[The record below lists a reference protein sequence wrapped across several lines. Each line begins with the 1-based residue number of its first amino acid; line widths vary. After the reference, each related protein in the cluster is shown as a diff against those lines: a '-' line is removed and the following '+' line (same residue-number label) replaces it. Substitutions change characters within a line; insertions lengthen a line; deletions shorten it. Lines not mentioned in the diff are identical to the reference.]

1 MRFSSS
7 FKVGLLTLTALII
20 LIFSILWIKGR
31 ALSAGERLFV
41 DFKDV
46 NGMRPGS
53 AVQLMGFRIGQVEE
67 IEPMLKNPDD
77 PYVRVKFVVT
87 EPDINI
93 PNASTISIQQS
104 GIIGEQFLEITPPKL
119 RTIYLP
125 INKKSQ
131 VLHANDN
138 VQMIL
143 SNKPY
148 EVGKVKKIEII
159 ETKTLPINI
168 QEEIRTPSAYKVGYI
183 VTLPGLQLP
192 DRMQPKV
199 KTENS
204 KHYLFLK
211 PYTKMELTYPQS
223 TSRFTVIEPLR
234 LSDFMDLQYRAA
246 MALAETNEK
255 LSALMS
261 DDIIADL
268 KNIIGNVDLLTIK
281 ANSTLEKTQALIDS
295 SRKDLDSLMVTTDKL
310 SAKII
315 VLTDNINEII
325 GDKDFKDTLMST
337 TKSIDRLS
345 QNLNKILEDPK
356 SKETLENLNE
366 ASKNISEISAYVNTM
381 TKDPALKQQ
390 VNTTVTKFNKAL
402 DDLSCTL
409 ETVNGLTTDKKAEL
423 NDTINNV
430 NETSKNLRKFSEKL
444 NKRFLLFRLMF

>member
-46 NGMRPGS
+46 NGIRPGS
-53 AVQLMGFRIGQVEE
+53 AVQLMGFRIGQIEE
-67 IEPMLKNPDD
+67 IVPMLSSADD
-77 PYVRVKFVVT
+77 PRIRIKFVIT

-104 GIIGEQFLEITPPKL
+104 GIIGEQFLEITPPRIK
-119 RTIYLP
+119 TVYLP
-125 INKKSQ
+125 INKRSS

-143 SNKPY
+143 SEEPH
-148 EVGKVKKIEII
+148 VIGKIKKIEII
-159 ETKTLPINI
+159 ETKTLPINF
-168 QEEIRTPSAYKVGYI
+168 QEEVKTPSAYKVGYI

-192 DRMQPKV
+192 DRMQGTI

-204 KHYLFLK
+204 KNYLFIK
-211 PYTKMELTYPQS
+211 PATKMEFNYPQS
-223 TSRFTVIEPLR
+223 TSKFTVVEPLR

-246 MALAETNEK
+246 VALAETNEK
-255 LSALMS
+255 LSAILS
-261 DDIIADL
+261 DDVITDL
-268 KNIIGNVDLLTIK
+268 KQIIGNIDLLTIK
-281 ANSTLEKTQALIDS
+281 ANATMDKTQLLIDS
-295 SRKDLDSLMVTTDKL
+295 TRQDLESLMGTTEKM
-310 SAKII
+310 SGKIM
-315 VLTDNINEII
+315 VLTDNLNEII
-325 GDKDFKDTLMST
+325 GDKEFKETLIST

-345 QNLNKILEDPK
+345 RNLNTLIEDPK
-356 SKETLENLNE
+356 TQQTLENLQV
-366 ASKNISEISAYVNTM
+366 ASANISEIAKYVNTM
-381 TKDPALKQQ
+381 TKDPALKAQ
-390 VNTTVTKFNKAL
+390 VNNTVTKFNKAL

-430 NETSKNLRKFSEKL
+430 AETSKNLRKFSEKL

>member
-7 FKVGLLTLTALII
+7 FKVGILTLSALII
-20 LIFSILWIKGR
+20 LVFSILWIKGR
-31 ALSAGERLFV
+31 ALSAGERLTV

-53 AVQLMGFRIGQVEE
+53 AVQLMGLRIGQVEE
-67 IEPMLKNPDD
+67 ITPVLSNLDD
-77 PYVRVKFVVT
+77 PYVKVKFVIT
-87 EPDINI
+87 EPGIKI

-138 VQMIL
+138 VEMVL
-143 SNKPY
+143 SEKAHKI
-148 EVGKVKKIEII
+148 GKVKKIEII
-159 ETKTLPINI
+159 ETKTLPINV
-168 QEEIRTPSAYKVGYI
+168 QEEVKTEFAYKIAYI

-192 DRMQPKV
+192 DRLVGKIKLEEGKHVLFV
-199 KTENS
+199 K
-204 KHYLFLK
+204 
-211 PYTKMELTYPQS
+211 PITKMAISYPKT
-223 TSRFTVIEPLR
+223 TSQFTVIEPLR

-255 LSALMS
+255 LSAIMS
-261 DDIIADL
+261 DDVIADL
-268 KNIIGNVDLLTIK
+268 KQIVANVDVLTIK
-281 ANSTLEKTQALIDS
+281 ANATLDKTQLLIDS
-295 SRKDLDSLMVTTDKL
+295 SRADLEKLMETTDKM
-310 SAKII
+310 SIKIML
-315 VLTDNINEII
+315 LTDNLNDIV
-325 GDKDFKDTLMST
+325 GDKDFKETLMST

-345 QNLNKILEDPK
+345 NNLSNLLEDPQTK
-356 SKETLENLNE
+356 QTLENLQV
-366 ASKNISEISAYVNTM
+366 ASKNISEISEYVNGM
-381 TKDPALKQQ
+381 TKDPALKSQI
-390 VNTTVTKFNKAL
+390 NTTVTKFNKAL

-409 ETVNGLTTDKKAEL
+409 ETVNSLTTDNKQEL

-430 NETSKNLRKFSEKL
+430 AETSKNLRKFSEKL

>member
-31 ALSAGERLFV
+31 ALSAGERLSV

-67 IEPMLKNPDD
+67 IQPVVSNPDD
-77 PYVRVKFVVT
+77 PYVRVKFVIT
-87 EPDINI
+87 EPDVNI

-104 GIIGEQFLEITPPKL
+104 GIIGEQFLEITPPRL
-119 RTIYLP
+119 RTLYLP
-125 INKKSQ
+125 INKKSM
-131 VLHANDN
+131 VLHANDK
-138 VQMIL
+138 VCMIL
-143 SNKPY
+143 SDKLS

-168 QEEIRTPSAYKVGYI
+168 QEEVKTPSAYKVGYI
-183 VTLPGLQLP
+183 LTLPGLQLP
-192 DRMQPKV
+192 DRLVGKIKQKD
-199 KTENS
+199 S
-204 KHYLFLK
+204 KNYLFIK
-211 PYTKMELTYPQS
+211 PATKMEIAYPQS

-246 MALAETNEK
+246 MSLAETNEK

-261 DDIIADL
+261 DDVIADL
-268 KNIIGNVDLLTIK
+268 KNIVTNVDLLTIK
-281 ANSTLEKTQALIDS
+281 ANDTLDKTQLLIDS
-295 SRKDLDSLMVTTDKL
+295 SRKDLESLMGTTDKL

-315 VLTDNINEII
+315 VLTDNINDII
-325 GDKDFKDTLMST
+325 GDKEFKDTLIST

-345 QNLNKILEDPK
+345 RNLNTLIEDPK
-356 SKETLENLNE
+356 TRETLDNLQV
-366 ASKNISEISAYVNTM
+366 ASKNISEISQYVNGM
-381 TKDPALKQQ
+381 TKDPVLKSQI
-390 VNTTVTKFNKAL
+390 NTTVTKFNKAL

-409 ETVNGLTTDKKAEL
+409 ETVNSLTTDKKDEL

>member
-20 LIFSILWIKGR
+20 LLFSILWIKGR

-41 DFKDV
+41 DFKDI

-53 AVQLMGFRIGQVEE
+53 AVQLMGLRIGQVED
-67 IEPMLKNPDD
+67 ITPVLTNPDD
-77 PYVRVKFVVT
+77 PYVRVKFVIT
-87 EPDINI
+87 EPDITI

-119 RTIYLP
+119 RTVYLP
-125 INKKSQ
+125 INRRSQ
-131 VLHANDN
+131 VLHANDK

-143 SNKPY
+143 SNQPH

-159 ETKTLPINI
+159 QTKTLPINI
-168 QEEIRTPSAYKVGYI
+168 QEEIKTPSAYKVGYI
-183 VTLPGLQLP
+183 ITLPGLQLP
-192 DRMQPKV
+192 DRLQAKV
-199 KTENS
+199 QTADS

-211 PYTKMELTYPQS
+211 PYTKMELAYPQS

-234 LSDFMDLQYRAA
+234 LSDFMELQYRAA

-268 KNIIGNVDLLTIK
+268 KNIVGNIDMLTIK
-281 ANSTLEKTQALIDS
+281 ANSTLDKTQALLDS
-295 SRKDLDSLMVTTDKL
+295 SKKDLDTLMVTTDKL

-315 VLTDNINEII
+315 VLTDNINNII
-325 GDKDFKDTLMST
+325 GDEEFKDTLMST

-345 QNLNKILEDPK
+345 QNLNKVLEDPK
-356 SKETLENLNE
+356 TKETMDNLNA
-366 ASKNISEISAYVNTM
+366 ASKNISEIAQYVNTM
-381 TKDPALKQQ
+381 TKDPVLKEQI
-390 VNTTVTKFNKAL
+390 NTTVTKFNKAL

-409 ETVNGLTTDKKAEL
+409 ETVNSLTTDKKEEL

>member
-7 FKVGLLTLTALII
+7 FKVGLLTLTALVI

-41 DFKDV
+41 DFKDI
-46 NGMRPGS
+46 NGMRAGS
-53 AVQLMGFRIGQVEE
+53 AVQLMGVRIGQVEE
-67 IEPMLKNPDD
+67 ITPMLSNPDD
-77 PYVRVKFVVT
+77 PYVRVKFVIT
-87 EPDINI
+87 EPNINI
-93 PNASTISIQQS
+93 PNASTISIQQT

-119 RTIYLP
+119 RIIYLP
-125 INKKSQ
+125 INKNSQ
-131 VLHANDN
+131 VLHANDK
-138 VQMIL
+138 VQMVL
-143 SNKPY
+143 SNKSY
-148 EVGKVKKIEII
+148 DIGKVKKIEII
-159 ETKTLPINI
+159 QTKTLPINI
-168 QEEIRTPSAYKVGYI
+168 QEEIKTPSAYKVGYI

-192 DRMQPKV
+192 DRLQAKV
-199 KTENS
+199 KVADS
-204 KHYLFLK
+204 KHYLYLK
-211 PYTKMELTYPQS
+211 PSTKMELAYPKS

-268 KNIIGNVDLLTIK
+268 KNIVGNVDMLTIK
-281 ANSTLEKTQALIDS
+281 ANQTLDKTQALIDS
-295 SRKDLDSLMVTTDKL
+295 SRKDLDSLMETTDKL

-315 VLTDNINEII
+315 VLTDNVNNII
-325 GDKDFKDTLMST
+325 GDKEFKETLMST

-345 QNLNKILEDPK
+345 KNLNIVLEDPK
-356 SKETLENLNE
+356 TKETLENLNV
-366 ASKNISEISAYVNTM
+366 ASKNISEIATYVNTM
-381 TKDPALKQQ
+381 TKDPVLKSQI
-390 VNTTVTKFNKAL
+390 NTTVTKFNKAL

-409 ETVNGLTTDKKAEL
+409 ETVNSLTTDKKAEL

>member
-46 NGMRPGS
+46 NGIRPGS
-53 AVQLMGFRIGQVEE
+53 AVQLMGFRIGQIEE
-67 IEPMLKNPDD
+67 IVPMLSSADD
-77 PYVRVKFVVT
+77 PRIRIKFVIT

-104 GIIGEQFLEITPPKL
+104 GIIGEQFLEITPPRIK
-119 RTIYLP
+119 TVYLP
-125 INKKSQ
+125 INKRSS

-143 SNKPY
+143 SEEPH
-148 EVGKVKKIEII
+148 VIGKIKKIEII
-159 ETKTLPINI
+159 ETKTLPINF
-168 QEEIRTPSAYKVGYI
+168 QEEVKTPSAYKVGYI

-192 DRMQPKV
+192 DRMQGTI

-204 KHYLFLK
+204 KNYLFIK
-211 PYTKMELTYPQS
+211 PATKMEFNYPQS

-246 MALAETNEK
+246 AALAETNEK
-255 LSALMS
+255 LSAILS
-261 DDIIADL
+261 DDVITDL
-268 KNIIGNVDLLTIK
+268 KQIIGNIDLLTIK
-281 ANSTLEKTQALIDS
+281 ANATMDKTQLLIDS
-295 SRKDLDSLMVTTDKL
+295 TRQDLESLMGTTEKM
-310 SAKII
+310 SVKIMT
-315 VLTDNINEII
+315 LTDNVNEII
-325 GDKDFKDTLMST
+325 GDKEFKETLIST

-345 QNLNKILEDPK
+345 RNLNTLIEDPK
-356 SKETLENLNE
+356 TQQTLENLQV
-366 ASKNISEISAYVNTM
+366 ASANISEIAKYVNTM
-381 TKDPALKQQ
+381 TKDPALKAQ
-390 VNTTVTKFNKAL
+390 VNNTVTKFNKAL

-430 NETSKNLRKFSEKL
+430 AETSKNLRKFSEKL

>member
-7 FKVGLLTLTALII
+7 FKVGLLTLSALVI

-41 DFKDV
+41 DFKDI

-53 AVQLMGFRIGQVEE
+53 AVQLMGLRIGQVED
-67 IEPMLKNPDD
+67 ITPVLTNPDD
-77 PYVRVKFVVT
+77 PYVRVKFVIT
-87 EPDINI
+87 EPDITI

-125 INKKSQ
+125 INKRSQ
-131 VLHANDN
+131 VLHANDK

-148 EVGKVKKIEII
+148 DVGKVKKIEII
-159 ETKTLPINI
+159 QTKTLPINI
-168 QEEIRTPSAYKVGYI
+168 QEEIKTPSAYKVGYI
-183 VTLPGLQLP
+183 ITLPGLQLP
-192 DRMQPKV
+192 DRLQAKV
-199 KTENS
+199 QTADS

-211 PYTKMELTYPQS
+211 PYTKMELAYPQS

-268 KNIIGNVDLLTIK
+268 KNIVGNVDMLTIK
-281 ANSTLEKTQALIDS
+281 ANSTLDKTQALLDS
-295 SRKDLDSLMVTTDKL
+295 SKKDLDALMVTTDKL

-315 VLTDNINEII
+315 VLTDNINNII
-325 GDKDFKDTLMST
+325 GDEDFKDTLMST

-345 QNLNKILEDPK
+345 QNLNKVLEDPK
-356 SKETLENLNE
+356 TKETMDNLNA
-366 ASKNISEISAYVNTM
+366 ASKNISEISEYVNTM
-381 TKDPALKQQ
+381 TKDPVLKEQI
-390 VNTTVTKFNKAL
+390 NTTVTKFNKAL

-409 ETVNGLTTDKKAEL
+409 ETVNSLTTDKKEEL

-430 NETSKNLRKFSEKL
+430 NETSKNLRK
-444 NKRFLLFRLMF
+444 

>member
-41 DFKDV
+41 DFKDI

-53 AVQLMGFRIGQVEE
+53 AVQLMGLRIGQVED
-67 IEPMLKNPDD
+67 ITPVLTNPDD
-77 PYVRVKFVVT
+77 PYVRVKFVIT
-87 EPDINI
+87 EPDITI

-125 INKKSQ
+125 INKRSQ
-131 VLHANDN
+131 VLHANDK

-148 EVGKVKKIEII
+148 DVGKVKKIEII
-159 ETKTLPINI
+159 QTKTLPINI
-168 QEEIRTPSAYKVGYI
+168 QEEIKTHSAYKVGYI

-192 DRMQPKV
+192 DRLQAKV
-199 KTENS
+199 QTSDS

-211 PYTKMELTYPQS
+211 PYTKMELAYPQS

-268 KNIIGNVDLLTIK
+268 KNIVGNIDMLTIK
-281 ANSTLEKTQALIDS
+281 ANSTLDKTQALLDS
-295 SRKDLDSLMVTTDKL
+295 SKKDLDALMVTTDKL

-315 VLTDNINEII
+315 VLTDNINNII
-325 GDKDFKDTLMST
+325 GDEDFKDTLIST

-345 QNLNKILEDPK
+345 QNLNKVLEDPK
-356 SKETLENLNE
+356 TKDTMENLNV
-366 ASKNISEISAYVNTM
+366 ASKNISEIAQYVNTM
-381 TKDPALKQQ
+381 TKDPVLKEQI
-390 VNTTVTKFNKAL
+390 NTTVTKFNKAL

-409 ETVNGLTTDKKAEL
+409 ETVNSLTTDKKEEL